1 MVKKEWMPA
10 IGEVGERGTPMDTDE
25 LMRSKISERKR
36 REIERQEELDDLT
49 HTAKVAEL
57 EKKTKSATAESE
69 KVERRA
75 EAGQEGPIKMTGSID
90 LGHISITDQ
99 MVEAK
104 QDARAAQETLGVR
117 VDAAE
122 ARERESTERAHTAE
136 KLVIQTEMNARLDGL
151 EKTIASGTNQ
161 KSLSTQ
167 LGEIRELASELGF
180 SKPDPTQG
188 GSQDAGLRIQLMQLT
203 MQEKREEREFKWQM
217 RQDEK
222 KWNLEMARLNDDRGF
237 RQQEAERQKGRDS
250 MIAGAPEM
258 VGAAIAKGLMDREAT
273 PQTPRGN
280 GKSRHI
286 EAEAGQ
292 AGTTECECGTPIA
305 IGPTAKLAVC
315 AECGNK
321 YSIKRIQAT
330 APLEEDEG

>member
-10 IGEVGERGTPMDTDE
+10 IGDVGGSTPMDTDE

-36 REIERQEELDDLT
+36 REIERQDELDDLT
-49 HTAKVAEL
+49 HTAKIAEL
-57 EKKTKSATAESE
+57 EKKTKSATAESD

-104 QDARAAQETLGVR
+104 QDARAAQEALGTR

-122 ARERESTERAHTAE
+122 TRERESTERAHTAE
-136 KLVIQTEMNARLDGL
+136 KLVIQKEMNARLDGL
-151 EKTIASGTNQ
+151 EKTIASGMNQ

-188 GSQDAGLRIQLMQLT
+188 GSQDAAVRIQLMQLT

-237 RQQEAERQKGRDS
+237 RQQEAERQKNRDQ
-250 MIAGAPEM
+250 MFAGAPEM
-258 VGAAIAKGLMDREAT
+258 VGAAIAKGLMDKEAT
-273 PQTPRGN
+273 PQRAREGN

-292 AGTTECECGTPIA
+292 AGTAECECGTPIA
-305 IGPTAKLAVC
+305 IGPTAKMAVC
-315 AECGNK
+315 AQCGNK
-321 YSIKRIQAT
+321 YSIKRVQAE
-330 APLEEDEG
+330 APIEEDEG